1 MEENISWKKI
11 FHGKKY
17 FMEKNI
23 SWKKIFHGRKYSDAK
38 NGQNLNIEFI
48 ELSRERTTRFGQ
60 KPTLTHD
67 MGRNNNYR
75 QIPRYPECNS

>member
-1 MEENISWKKI
+1 MEENIRMQKMVKIEMNIPRKI
-11 FHGKKY
+11 FHGK
-17 FMEKNI
+17 
-23 SWKKIFHGRKYSDAK
+23 KYSDAK